1 MKNIIKIR
9 QATKQGYIEC
19 ELPGVADFGF
29 PKSKTRRGRVQARG
43 QICPTLMAE
52 NSMILV
58 IEPNIDLDNMEI
70 KDVGKHE

>member
-1 MKNIIKIR
+1 MEETIRIK

-19 ELPGVADFGF
+19 EIPGVADFSF
-29 PKSKTRRGRVQARG
+29 PKSKTRRGRVQAGG

-58 IEPNIDLDNMEI
+58 IEPI
-70 KDVGKHE
+70 KKDED

>member
-29 PKSKTRRGRVQARG
+29 PKSKTRRGRVQDRG

-52 NSMILV
+52 NSGQSLF
-58 IEPNIDLDNMEI
+58 LCA
-70 KDVGKHE
+70 

>member
-1 MKNIIKIR
+1 MLQISIS
-9 QATKQGYIEC
+9 QKQKLVEAEC
-19 ELPGVADFGF
+19 RPGV
-29 PKSKTRRGRVQARG
+29 